1 MNPRLLVV
9 LTASAL
15 ACGTPARAE
24 DIDLYINPGV
34 SSNTLPNVLFVVDNT
49 GNWSTPFAKEKAALA
64 TVFNSLATNGD
75 GSARFNVGVL
85 FMDETGTGNNNVQGG
100 YVRAALRPM
109 TAANKALY
117 AAMINALDDQK
128 DKGNSGVAGLAMA
141 EAYLYYSGG
150 TPYAGNGKIKT
161 DFNANSTGN
170 WSNTYSTAASRA
182 SMQAVYD
189 LSGNAL
195 TSMAATHYN
204 PPNTANCL
212 NNYIIYLSNGPAQ
225 DSSSSS
231 APATTLLS
239 AAGGDTSQIPV
250 APSGSQS
257 NLSDEWARFMKQS
270 PYGITTFTIDVD
282 PSTSGQG
289 PGWTALLK
297 SMASVSGGVYY
308 KAASAGNA
316 GTDIQTAINAA
327 LAEIQNKA
335 SVFASVSLPAS
346 TNTQG
351 QYLNQLF
358 VGMFRPDGDDRP
370 RWAGNL
376 KQYKLGYLSG
386 SSVLQALD
394 ADGSAAI
401 DPNSGFV
408 GICARSY
415 WTPSSPDS
423 YWTFQP
429 MGACPAPTGQP
440 SNYYRNS
447 NYPDGDVV
455 EKGASAHV
463 VRSLTPATR
472 STVYTCSTNFSTCAS
487 TSTLGSLAS
496 FDTTANFASLGAS
509 SSSEAASLLNW
520 VLGKDV
526 LDENSTDGI
535 LPSGTTTLTS
545 TVMRPSVQ
553 GDVIHSRPQAVNFG
567 TSTAPNVVVFY
578 GSNDG
583 LLRAVNGNRDG
594 GGSIAGK
601 APGNELWSFAPPE
614 AYLLFKRSY
623 QNNLPVY
630 TPTITSGSPKIYG
643 MDGPLRTYSSGAT
656 TWLFAAMRRGGRAL
670 YAFDVS
676 QPGSQAPA
684 LLWKIGC
691 PNNLPYLNAAGTALA
706 SNSSG
711 AAVTTLAQ
719 ADAGCPSPW
728 SSIGQTWSA
737 AVPVRAAGFGSGT
750 APLLVM
756 GGGYDSCEDADPN
769 TCSAASLK
777 GNHVFVLTPNNGG
790 ALLKDLPTDRPV
802 TGDVFPVTDSS
813 GLVSWI
819 YATDL
824 GGNVYRISGAGA
836 NAAIG
841 STPPANWTITKIASL
856 GCGSASTCSA
866 NRKFIFGPDIVQNG
880 DGSYSLMIGSGDR
893 EKPVNG
899 YSSAY
904 GVSDYF
910 FVLNDK
916 PGSSSWLSSE
926 SAHCDGNAVICLS
939 SLGHL
944 ASTNQ
949 GVSGAPTEKGW
960 YLELAA
966 HESVVTSALTIY
978 GTTTFSTHTPV
989 PPGGASSCSSTL
1001 GTANVYNINYQSGAS
1016 MNGSP
1021 RPFQAITGGGLPP
1034 SPVGGIVTLDNGNQV
1049 AFIVGADP
1057 NSPLSGSSPPAPAS
1071 HTQPK
1076 RRVYWYLQQ

>member
-1 MNPRLLVV
+1 MNPKHLVV
-9 LTASAL
+9 LTTMAL
-15 ACGTPARAE
+15 ACGTTARAE

-34 SSNTLPNVLFVVDNT
+34 SNNTLPNVLFVVDNT
-49 GNWSTPFAKEKAALA
+49 GNWSTPFTNEKAALA
-64 TVFNSLATNGD
+64 AVLGSLATHSD

-109 TAANKALY
+109 TTVNKALY
-117 AAMINALDDQK
+117 TAMINALDSEK

-150 TPYAGNGKIKT
+150 TPYAGNGKLKT
-161 DFNANSTGN
+161 DFHANSTGN
-170 WSNTYSTAASRA
+170 WSNTYSTAATRT
-182 SMQAVYD
+182 SMQALYD

-195 TSMAATHYN
+195 ASMTATRYN
-204 PPNTANCL
+204 PPNTSNCL

-225 DSSSSS
+225 DSSSASI
-231 APATTLLS
+231 PAMTLLS
-239 AAGGDTSQIPV
+239 AVGGDTSQIPV
-250 APSGSQS
+250 SPSGSQS

-308 KAASAGNA
+308 KATSASGA
-316 GTDIQTAINAA
+316 GTDIQTALNAA

-386 SSVLQALD
+386 SSVLQTLD

-401 DPNSGFV
+401 DPSSGFV

-415 WTPSSPDS
+415 WTPTATDS

-429 MGACPAPTGQP
+429 MGACPVP
-440 SNYYRNS
+440 SGRPINYYRNS

-455 EKGASAHV
+455 EKGASAYV
-463 VRSLTPATR
+463 VRSLTPGTR
-472 STVYTCSTNFSTCAS
+472 STVYTCATDFATCAS
-487 TSTLGSLAS
+487 TSTLGNLAA
-496 FDTTANFASLGAS
+496 FNTANFASLGAS

-520 VLGKDV
+520 VLGQDV
-526 LDENSTDGI
+526 LNENTSDDI
-535 LPSGTTTLTS
+535 VPSGTTTLTS
-545 TVMRPSVQ
+545 TVLRPSVQ

-567 TSTAPNVVVFY
+567 TTTAPNVVVFY

-583 LLRAVNGNRDG
+583 LLRAINGNREG
-594 GGSIAGK
+594 GANIAGK
-601 APGNELWSFAPPE
+601 APGNELWSFVPPE

-623 QNNLPVY
+623 SNDTPIY
-630 TPTITSGSPKIYG
+630 TPSITSGSPKIYG
-643 MDGPLRTYSSGAT
+643 MDGPLRTYSNGAS
-656 TWLFAAMRRGGRAL
+656 TWLFAGMRRGGRAL

-676 QPGSQAPA
+676 HPDTQAPT

-706 SNSSG
+706 RNSSG
-711 AAVTTLAQ
+711 ATVTTLAQ
-719 ADAGCPSPW
+719 ADTGCPAAW
-728 SSIGQTWSA
+728 TSIGQTWSA
-737 AVPVRAAGFGSGT
+737 AVPVLAAGFSSGA
-750 APLLVM
+750 APLIAM

-777 GNHVFVLTPNNGG
+777 GNHVFILNPNNGG
-790 ALLKDLPTDRPV
+790 ELLKDLPTDRPV
-802 TGDVFPVTDSS
+802 TGDVFPVTDSN

-824 GGNVYRISGAGA
+824 GGNVYRISGSSA
-836 NAAIG
+836 NTAIG
-841 STPPANWTITKIASL
+841 STPPANWTITKIAAL
-856 GCGSASTCSA
+856 GCGSTSTCSA
-866 NRKFIFGPDIVQNG
+866 NRKFIFGPDIVLNS

-893 EKPVNG
+893 EKPVYS

-916 PGSSSWLSSE
+916 PSSSSWLASE
-926 SAHCDGNAVICLS
+926 SERCDGNAMVCLS

-944 ASTNQ
+944 TSTSH
-949 GVSGAPTEKGW
+949 GVTGTPTEKGW
-960 YLELAA
+960 YLELAG

-978 GTTTFSTHTPV
+978 GTATFSTHIPV

-1001 GTANVYNINYQSGAS
+1001 GVANVYNINYLNGAS
-1016 MNGSP
+1016 MNGTP
-1021 RPFQAITGGGLPP
+1021 RPFQAVTGGGLPP
-1034 SPVGGIVTLDNGNQV
+1034 SPVGGIVTLDGGTQV

-1057 NSPLSGSSPPAPAS
+1057 NSPLSGSSPPAPTS
-1071 HTQPK
+1071 RTQPK